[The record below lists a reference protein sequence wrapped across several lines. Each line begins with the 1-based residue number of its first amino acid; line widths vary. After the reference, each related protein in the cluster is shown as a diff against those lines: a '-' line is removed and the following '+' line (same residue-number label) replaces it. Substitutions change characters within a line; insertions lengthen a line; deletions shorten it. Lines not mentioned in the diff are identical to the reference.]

1 MVMEKISAYLDGEA
15 AQFEAAQTLRGLR
28 AESSAREAWDL
39 YHRIGDAV
47 RGDPLLAG
55 GFTARVM
62 AQLADEPVVLAPRR
76 LAPRMT
82 RYALSAAASLAGVAV
97 VLGVAFR
104 DELVPGGP
112 QLAEKPVQSRPATL
126 AQNEPTVRQVND
138 LLAAHQDYASGS
150 TINALGAYVRPV
162 ATLDTAAA
170 ERR

>member
-1 MVMEKISAYLDGEA
+1 MDKISAYLDGEA
-15 AQFEAAQTLRGLR
+15 AQFEAAQTLRSLR
-28 AESSAREAWDL
+28 AEAPAREAWDL

-47 RGDPLLAG
+47 RGDHLLG
-55 GFTARVM
+55 EGFTARVM
-62 AQLADEPVVLAPRR
+62 AQLAHEPAVLAPRR

-104 DELVPGGP
+104 NDLMPGP
-112 QLAEKPVQSRPATL
+112 QLAEKAGPSSPPVV
-126 AQNEPTVRQVND
+126 AQNEPTVRQVNA

-162 ATLDTAAA
+162 AALDVAAA
-170 ERR
+170 DRR